1 MKSVEA
7 IIRVEKAIEV
17 RTALIN
23 KGYSAMS
30 ISTVIGRGE
39 QKEREYSMAL
49 GIEVTY
55 DLFARTYIMLIVDDE
70 KVDEVIDIIQKSAT
84 TNSRGDGIIFVRPIE
99 KAIRIRNGEKL

>member
-70 KVDEVIDIIQKSAT
+70 KVDEVVDIIQKSAT